1 MRYDTPVYFQTI
13 KSEYDSETGNTGIS
27 VLTEERRNASVTD
40 SGTDTL
46 MLVYGGIKQGSKTI
60 RLQRP
65 YEKPFD
71 RIRIGEKLYHVDFTR
86 HNRNFVVSGV
96 T

>member
-13 KSEYDSETGNTGIS
+13 KSEYDSATGNTGIS
-27 VLTEERRNASVTD
+27 ILTEERRNASVTD

-46 MLVYGGIKQGSKTI
+46 TLVYGGIKQGSKTI

-71 RIRIGEKLYHVDFTR
+71 RIRIGEKLYQVDFSR
-86 HNRNFVVSGV
+86 KDRNFVVSGV

>member
-13 KSEYDSETGNTGIS
+13 KSEFDSTTHNTGIS
-27 VLTEERRNASVTD
+27 VLTEESRYASVTD

-46 MLVYGGIKQGSKTI
+46 RLVYGGIKQGSKTI

-71 RIRIGEKLYHVDFTR
+71 RIRIGEKVYQVDFSR
-86 HNRNFVVSGV
+86 KDRNFVVSGV

>member
-46 MLVYGGIKQGSKTI
+46 TLVYGGIKQGSKTI

-71 RIRIGEKLYHVDFTR
+71 RIRIGEKLYHADFTR
-86 HNRNFVVSGV
+86 NNRNFVVSGV
-96 T
+96 K

>member
-13 KSEYDSETGNTGIS
+13 KSEYDSATGNSGIS
-27 VLTEERRNASVTD
+27 ILTEERRNASVTD

-46 MLVYGGIKQGSKTI
+46 TLVYGGIKQGSKTI

-65 YEKPFD
+65 YEKSFD
-71 RIRIGEKLYHVDFTR
+71 RIRIGEKFYQVDFSR
-86 HNRNFVVSGV
+86 KGRNFVVSGV

>member
-13 KSEYDSETGNTGIS
+13 KSEYDSATGNTGIS
-27 VLTEERRNASVTD
+27 ILTEVRRNASVTD

-46 MLVYGGIKQGSKTI
+46 TLVYGGIKQGSKTI

-71 RIRIGEKLYHVDFTR
+71 RIRIGEKTYQVDFSR
-86 HNRNFVVSGV
+86 KNRNFVVSGV
-96 T
+96 K